1 MQRLPKIQSSLNS
14 LLTRASKGLQAQ
26 ALQVRGEANRET
38 SGCSERNKKAGNQL
52 LCWML
57 SLTVLLKDPA
67 CPWTRWVG
75 LAGALELGAYGFHSL
90 WHRVAPCAAWTRYT
104 YCWRRSLCALY
115 FFFNAFKAWGVDC
128 LLTGHVYK
136 KCIFLL
142 SFLAAVVQ
150 GNVDAFF
157 SAAVSHSS
165 ILGMASV
172 TDCLLA
178 YLLTSNTERN
188 DRCFPSACVE
198 LPLILMTNPLSVSQ
212 KWCWAPCLMMTYT
225 YLVLHINS
233 SFGSKVDWN
242 PWACA
247 WGSRCYW
254 DSSAAVPAVRT
265 PCGNPGIGCE
275 WENWQQIT
283 QYRNPS
289 GGYLWALG
297 ELGGISG
304 WWGRV
309 WRLLLR
315 CSF

>member
-178 YLLTSNTERN
+178 YFKYWKKWPLFSFCLCRTPFDFDDKSII
-188 DRCFPSACVE
+188 CFPKV
-198 LPLILMTNPLSVSQ
+198 MLSTV
-212 KWCWAPCLMMTYT
+212 PHDD
-225 YLVLHINS
+225 LHIPRAS
-233 SFGSKVDWN
+233 
-242 PWACA
+242 
-247 WGSRCYW
+247 Y
-254 DSSAAVPAVRT
+254 
-265 PCGNPGIGCE
+265 
-275 WENWQQIT
+275 
-283 QYRNPS
+283 
-289 GGYLWALG
+289 
-297 ELGGISG
+297 
-304 WWGRV
+304 
-309 WRLLLR
+309 
-315 CSF
+315 